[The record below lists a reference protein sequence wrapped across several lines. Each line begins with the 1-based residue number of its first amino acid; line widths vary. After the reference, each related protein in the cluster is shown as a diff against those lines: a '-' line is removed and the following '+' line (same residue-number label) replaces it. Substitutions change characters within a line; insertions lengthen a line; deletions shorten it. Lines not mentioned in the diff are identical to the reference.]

1 MRKEPVDDRSIE
13 PESDGDWPDF
23 DGLPVEKAA
32 DIVVDTERDSD
43 EVRETLAI
51 VAQDGT
57 IRRAAVDDAVANASM
72 VVTTAE
78 TRVELAA
85 KKLDTLRETATPVSD
100 LDLVSARIDNFDA
113 RLTTIEDRADD
124 FGDAIQE
131 VLGMKEDGDL
141 YEIARRIKRVTSAAI
156 EVQRAADEFQL
167 EIDSFEE
174 WLTDADRRVEE
185 LTADLDALAESV
197 DELDDIAGTLVVDD
211 CDPESE
217 TAQTWVA
224 ATVRH
229 RVVSLM
235 IADLRAE
242 LAALRTWAE
251 REGGTPPSEIE
262 PRIDEIQTSHET
274 VGEQLT
280 AGAEPEWV
288 ERFNDQ
294 LTALDEALKAMEPPI
309 PWTEVEAVAEEHH
322 PSIE

>member
-1 MRKEPVDDRSIE
+1 MTE
-13 PESDGDWPDF
+13 PESDGDPPDF
-23 DGLPVEKAA
+23 DGLSVEKAA

-51 VAQDGT
+51 VAQDGI

-85 KKLDTLRETATPVSD
+85 RKLDSARETATPVSD

-124 FGDAIQE
+124 LGDAIWE

-141 YEIARRIKRVTSAAI
+141 YEITRRIRRMTSAATEI
-156 EVQRAADEFQL
+156 QRAADDFQF

-174 WLTDADRRVEE
+174 WLSDVDRRVEE
-185 LTADLDALAESV
+185 LTADIDALAESV
-197 DELDDIAGTLVVDD
+197 DELDSIAETLAVDD
-211 CDPESE
+211 SDPESE
-217 TAQTWVA
+217 MAHTWA
-224 ATVRH
+224 AAMVRH
-229 RVVSLM
+229 RVASLM

-242 LAALRTWAE
+242 LAVLRTWAE

-262 PRIDEIQTSHET
+262 PRLDEIQADHET

-280 AGAEPEWV
+280 AGAEPEWL
-288 ERFNDQ
+288 ERFDNQ
-294 LTALDEALKAMEPPI
+294 LTALDEALEAMEPPVE
-309 PWTEVEAVAEEHH
+309 WAEVEAVAEEHR
-322 PSIE
+322 PAVE